1 MQEVINSFQS
11 FFSNSVDAF
20 LECDRQQKYL
30 SINPIAAAWMGLEPA
45 EIVNK
50 TNQELLKLYPNNAAV
65 KNIISQIDS
74 CLQQVFITGETRLA
88 IHEVTA
94 PDGGTKI
101 YETAYTP
108 AVDASS
114 NQMRV
119 LGVGRDITR
128 HYRW

>member
-30 SINPIAAAWMGLEPA
+30 SINPIAAAWMGLEPS

-94 PDGGTKI
+94 F
-101 YETAYTP
+101 
-108 AVDASS
+108 
-114 NQMRV
+114 RR
-119 LGVGRDITR
+119 RD
-128 HYRW
+128 